1 MSRLNQRAFE
11 ILKAEI
17 LRCSA
22 DDPVGK
28 VQRDIALRRLERFQG
43 NPGAP
48 LTLEDLRDAISDLFP
63 NFSEKVLKAA
73 ARANCPSPAGNQFR
87 LASAVLVGI
96 AGLAGSIWVLNLPYP
111 PIRWTVARVAPL
123 VLMPSFI
130 SMDKNYRQAIAATE
144 QADQLVNQAT
154 SAADLELGTTKVQTA
169 QKSLDA
175 LPVWFL
181 GYYPQAYCG
190 LFQCT
195 WRFTLDEFQGARK
208 EVARMDAKLFQEK
221 NAQTQLNQA
230 DQLLGSA
237 RQQYQEAPNAAE
249 QQAAIAQWQQA
260 IDQLLLIPDQTLAD
274 RMAQP
279 KLMAYERDFQQ
290 VSGLALGSTQTGN
303 LIEAAKIFAKTAQEL
318 NLKVPH
324 AEIEWEEN
332 QKRWATAI
340 DRLKTIDFKDPDYRQ
355 AQTLLANYEKRFS
368 NVTIRLQAERASTQA
383 FKEAQQLRNY
393 LLDSTATNAKALNP
407 DQARQLHRIADKL
420 REVKAGTTVYAEARD
435 MLKAA
440 EARLK
445 YK

>member
-28 VQRDIALRRLERFQG
+28 VQQEIALRRLERFQVKT
-43 NPGAP
+43 GAP
-48 LTLEDLRDAISDLFP
+48 LTLEDLRDAIVDLFP
-63 NFSEKVLKAA
+63 DFSEKVLKTA
-73 ARANCPSPAGNQFR
+73 ARANSPSPAAAPLR

-96 AGLAGSIWVLNLPYP
+96 AGLAGGIWLLNLPYP
-111 PIRWTVARVAPL
+111 PIRWTVARVAPI

-130 SMDKNYRQAIAATE
+130 SMDKNYRQAIATTE
-144 QADQLVNQAT
+144 QADQLVNRAT

-181 GYYPQAYCG
+181 GYYPQTYCG
-190 LFQCT
+190 LFQCS

-208 EVARMDAKLFQEK
+208 EVARMDAKLFQEN

-230 DQLLGSA
+230 DQALGTA
-237 RQQYQEAPNAAE
+237 KQQYQEAPNAAE

-260 IDQLLLIPDQTLAD
+260 IDQLHQIPDQTLAA
-274 RMAQP
+274 RMARP

-290 VSGLALGSTQTGN
+290 VSGLALGSTQAGN
-303 LIEAAKIFAKTAQEL
+303 LIEAAKIFASTAAQL
-318 NLKVPH
+318 NLKAPH
-324 AEIEWEEN
+324 AEVEWEEN
-332 QKRWATAI
+332 RKQWATAI
-340 DRLKTIDFKDPDYRQ
+340 ERLEKIDFKDPDYRQ
-355 AQTLLANYEKRFS
+355 AQTLLANYEKRLS
-368 NVTIRLQAERASTQA
+368 NITIRLKTEQASTQA

-393 LLDSTATNAKALNP
+393 LLDSTANNAKALNP

-420 REVKAGTTVYAEARD
+420 REVKAGTTVYVDARV

-445 YK
+445 

>member
-28 VQRDIALRRLERFQG
+28 VQRDIALRRLERFQAK
-43 NPGAP
+43 PGAP
-48 LTLEDLRDAISDLFP
+48 LTLEDLRDAIVDLFP
-63 NFSEKVLKAA
+63 DFSEKVLKAA
-73 ARANCPSPAGNQFR
+73 VRANCPSPTANRFR

-96 AGLAGSIWVLNLPYP
+96 VGLAGGVWILNLPYP

-130 SMDKNYRQAIAATE
+130 SMDKNYRQAIATTE
-144 QADQLVNQAT
+144 QADQLVNRAT

-181 GYYPQAYCG
+181 GYYPQTYCG
-190 LFQCT
+190 LFQCS

-237 RQQYQEAPNAAE
+237 KQQYQEAPNTAE

-260 IDQLLLIPDQTLAD
+260 IDQLHQIPDQTLAA
-274 RMAQP
+274 RMARP

-290 VSGLALGSTQTGN
+290 VSGLALGSTQTSN

-318 NLKVPH
+318 DLKVPH

-332 QKRWATAI
+332 QKQWATAI

-368 NVTIRLQAERASTQA
+368 YVQIRLKTEQASAQA

-393 LLDSTATNAKALNP
+393 LLDSTANNAKALNP

-420 REVKAGTTVYAEARD
+420 REVKAGTTVYVDARG

-445 YK
+445 

>member
-1 MSRLNQRAFE
+1 
-11 ILKAEI
+11 
-17 LRCSA
+17 
-22 DDPVGK
+22 
-28 VQRDIALRRLERFQG
+28 
-43 NPGAP
+43 
-48 LTLEDLRDAISDLFP
+48 
-63 NFSEKVLKAA
+63 
-73 ARANCPSPAGNQFR
+73 
-87 LASAVLVGI
+87 
-96 AGLAGSIWVLNLPYP
+96 PYP

-130 SMDKNYRQAIAATE
+130 SMDKNYRQAIATTE
-144 QADQLVNQAT
+144 QADQLVNRAT

-181 GYYPQAYCG
+181 GYYPRTYCG
-190 LFQCT
+190 LFQCS

-230 DQLLGSA
+230 DQLLGSDK
-237 RQQYQEAPNAAE
+237 QQYQEAPNAAE

-260 IDQLLLIPDQTLAD
+260 IDQLHQIPDQTLAA
-274 RMAQP
+274 RMARP

-318 NLKVPH
+318 DLKVPH

-332 QKRWATAI
+332 QKQWATAI

-368 NVTIRLQAERASTQA
+368 NVQIRLKTEQASTRA

-393 LLDSTATNAKALNP
+393 LFDSIPSNAKALSP
-407 DQARQLHRIADKL
+407 TQARQLHEIVDKL
-420 REVKAGTTVYAEARD
+420 KEIKVGTTVYTDARV

-445 YK
+445 